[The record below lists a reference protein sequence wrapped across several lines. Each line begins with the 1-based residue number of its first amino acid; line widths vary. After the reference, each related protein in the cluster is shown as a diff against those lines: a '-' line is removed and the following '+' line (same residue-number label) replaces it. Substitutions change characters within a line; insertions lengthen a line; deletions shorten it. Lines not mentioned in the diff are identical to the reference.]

1 MHLRAR
7 PNFNDR
13 ASKLKSF
20 PFLLAAFSLTIGS
33 PVSAQSEQLDFGPQ
47 FKTVL
52 AVARLNADCYGRQPC
67 VVPSRPSQSLQQ
79 EIDGANWI
87 GNGGDA
93 YVEGYQDGLARYL
106 IEQKVRPGI
115 DPNFSAADR
124 GRAELALNIL
134 GGYWDCLDRQIRL
147 ADESELATD
156 AALDNLAEVAS
167 VSCSERRV
175 EAMTRIAPDA
185 PDFASFDS
193 LRDGGLPDA
202 GIAEVL
208 HAIQRF
214 SIAYNAGLRGYRH
227 RHAIELIPLPA
238 PIVTGSHADGM
249 AVQSATI
256 DHGPENLAL
265 PDAKDVIRVDGDRW
279 DTCTFEDAELGGE
292 QRAEEV
298 VNTAKRY
305 FSIHD
310 TTRTSESASAPSYR
324 GLTQVRYDSGS
335 GGRFATYH
343 LTANGQLIDLI
354 VNAPTSDPYR
364 VASGRRE
371 FFERLME
378 IVAPEV
384 TAEEH
389 AWGAQQ
395 LDSVWTQRVRPLP
408 VHVGSYI
415 FSGITV
421 HSASGAHDKLRIATA
436 GCGATGLRFR
446 LRADR

>member
-1 MHLRAR
+1 MHLGAQ

-47 FKTVL
+47 FKTILV
-52 AVARLNADCYGRQPC
+52 VARLNADCSNRQPC
-67 VVPSRPSQSLQQ
+67 VVPSGPSQLLQQ
-79 EIDGANWI
+79 EIDGARWI
-87 GNGGDA
+87 GNGGDE
-93 YVEGYQDGLARYL
+93 YIDGYQDGLARYL
-106 IEQKVRPGI
+106 IEQKVRPQI

-134 GGYWDCLDRQIRL
+134 GRYWDCVDRHIRM
-147 ADESELATD
+147 ADDSELSTD
-156 AALDNLAEVAS
+156 AALDGLAEGAS
-167 VSCSERRV
+167 ESCSEYRIQ
-175 EAMTRIAPDA
+175 AITRIALDA
-185 PDFASFDS
+185 PDFASFDPV
-193 LRDGGLPDA
+193 RDGGLPSA
-202 GIAEVL
+202 GIAEIL

-214 SIAYNAGLRGYRH
+214 AVAYNAGLRGYRH
-227 RHAIELIPLPA
+227 GHAIELIPLPA

-265 PDAKDVIRVDGDRW
+265 PDAKNVIRADGDRW
-279 DTCTFEDAELGGE
+279 NMCNFEDAALGGE

-298 VNTAKRY
+298 VEAAKLH
-305 FSIHD
+305 FAIHD
-310 TTRTSESASAPSYR
+310 ATRTSEGASAPFYR
-324 GLTQVRYDSGS
+324 GQTQVRYDSVS
-335 GGRFATYH
+335 AGRFATYH

-354 VNAPTSDPYR
+354 VNAPTAAPYR

-371 FFERLME
+371 FIERLME
-378 IVAPEV
+378 IAAPEI
-384 TAEEH
+384 TEEERV
-389 AWGAQQ
+389 WGAQR

-408 VHVGSYI
+408 VHVGNYV
-415 FSGITV
+415 FSAITV
-421 HSASGAHDKLRIATA
+421 HSTSGAHDKFTITNA
-436 GCGATGLRFR
+436 GCGATGIRFR

>member
-1 MHLRAR
+1 MHLGAQ
-7 PNFNDR
+7 PNLDDR

-79 EIDGANWI
+79 EIDGTNWI
-87 GNGGDA
+87 GIGGDA

-106 IEQKVRPGI
+106 IEQKVRPQI
-115 DPNFSAADR
+115 DPNFSAADQ

-134 GGYWDCLDRQIRL
+134 GRYWDCLDRHIRL

-156 AALDNLAEVAS
+156 AALDDLAKGATE
-167 VSCSERRV
+167 SCSEYRV
-175 EAMTRIAPDA
+175 QAMTRIAPDA
-185 PDFASFDS
+185 PDFASFDP
-193 LRDGGLPDA
+193 LRDGGLRDA

-208 HAIQRF
+208 KAIQRLAV
-214 SIAYNAGLRGYRH
+214 AYNAGLRGYRH
-227 RHAIELIPLPA
+227 GHAIELIPLPA

-256 DHGPENLAL
+256 DHGPENLAQ

-298 VNTAKRY
+298 VNTAKRH
-305 FSIHD
+305 FAIHD
-310 TTRTSESASAPSYR
+310 ATRTSEGATAPSYG

-354 VNAPTSDPYR
+354 VNAPTADPYR
-364 VASGRRE
+364 VDAGRRE
-371 FFERLME
+371 FVERLME
-378 IVAPEV
+378 IAAPEV
-384 TAEEH
+384 TAEER

-395 LDSVWTQRVRPLP
+395 LETAWTERVRPLP
-408 VHVGSYI
+408 VHVGNYV

-421 HSASGAHDKLRIATA
+421 HSASGAHDKFTITTA